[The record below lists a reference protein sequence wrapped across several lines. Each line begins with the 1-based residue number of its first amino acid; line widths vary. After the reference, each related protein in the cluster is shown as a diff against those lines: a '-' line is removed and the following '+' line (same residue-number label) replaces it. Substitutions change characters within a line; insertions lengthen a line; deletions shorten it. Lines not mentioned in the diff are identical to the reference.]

1 MNKSKKV
8 IYRFLNKK
16 FPDIQK
22 VDYGGFVDFEDKN
35 SKLLVRFTKG
45 VYNGLEFNLDF
56 IEELLN
62 IFNIEEDDLRLAILS
77 WLQDEKG
84 LEFPGGIRAEKYM
97 RI

>member
-1 MNKSKKV
+1 MNNNKKV
-8 IYRFLNKK
+8 IYRFLDKK

-22 VDYGGFVDFEDKN
+22 VDYGGFIDFEDKN
-35 SKLLVRFTKG
+35 AKLLVRFTKG

-56 IEELLN
+56 IEELLD
-62 IFNIEEDDLRLAILS
+62 IFNIEEDDLRFAVLS

-84 LEFPGGIRAEKYM
+84 LEFPGGVRAEKYM